1 MRPRRGPT
9 PSPGCPPAS
18 PLRGALPNPRL
29 PGALPAPGRQK
40 GSRELPPFTP
50 QPTLRGSGRG
60 DDYHDPL
67 HRLASVATEE
77 AQPRQNFSC
86 PLHCDETLIFPRG
99 LCVCV
104 SLPLSKQPTTG
115 LCPPPV
121 PQPQAAGA
129 AAPPA
134 PGHHSPTRLHR
145 SGAKVCRLPAPCRAE
160 PRAVRFRPFPLPSPR
175 LLPPGISAFRGRP
188 VPLPAHHTDR
198 AGGAEGPGHS
208 PVPTEPTGCVCVW
221 GTHTHTRTDR
231 VVSAKPA
238 REPGALLSSR
248 VSKDMSFTTE

>member
-1 MRPRRGPT
+1 MPSPTIPLRPKRLQTPPIHRPRSSPGFDHELRVGVRPRRGPT

-129 AAPPA
+129 AAPPC
-134 PGHHSPTRLHR
+134 PGPPLTHASPSQRGESLQAAR
-145 SGAKVCRLPAPCRAE
+145 AVPCRAE
-160 PRAVRFRPFPLPSPR
+160 
-175 LLPPGISAFRGRP
+175 GCP
-188 VPLPAHHTDR
+188 V
-198 AGGAEGPGHS
+198 
-208 PVPTEPTGCVCVW
+208 
-221 GTHTHTRTDR
+221 
-231 VVSAKPA
+231 
-238 REPGALLSSR
+238 
-248 VSKDMSFTTE
+248 

>member
-1 MRPRRGPT
+1 M
-9 PSPGCPPAS
+9 
-18 PLRGALPNPRL
+18 
-29 PGALPAPGRQK
+29 
-40 GSRELPPFTP
+40 
-50 QPTLRGSGRG
+50 
-60 DDYHDPL
+60 
-67 HRLASVATEE
+67 
-77 AQPRQNFSC
+77 
-86 PLHCDETLIFPRG
+86 
-99 LCVCV
+99 CVCV

-129 AAPPA
+129 AAPPC
-134 PGHHSPTRLHR
+134 PGPPLTHASPSQRGESLQAAR
-145 SGAKVCRLPAPCRAE
+145 AVPCRAE

-175 LLPPGISAFRGRP
+175 LLPPGISAFCGRP